1 MTTIAIVCVA
11 GVSGTFLARR
21 LGALMPEHRFTVTTA
36 HALPQIIGGVEAVLV
51 APQLAGSEAQL
62 RLLAATRP
70 LAVLPSTAMAPDGS
84 PVAAECV
91 RAMLETRPETEPRS
105 EHV

>member
-1 MTTIAIVCVA
+1 MTTIGIVCVA

-21 LGALMPEHRFTVTTA
+21 LATAMPEHDFTVTTM
-36 HALPQIIGGVEAVLV
+36 HALPQVLGRIDGVLV

-62 RLLAATRP
+62 RMLAGSRP

-91 RAMLETRPETEPRS
+91 RTMLETRPESEPRS